1 MEDLWDS
8 FKKCYYRLIREYDF
22 DYFQETSYAKEDLYE
37 MAEEAYVDYKT
48 ELTTVLAKLGEVN
61 KNTVS
66 GGCNRAGSSCENRVR
81 LPKIVIPTF
90 SSKYEEWVTCRDMF
104 ISVIHNNQNLDH
116 VQILHY
122 LKGYLSGEAEQL
134 LRQIPI
140 MQENYER
147 CWNLFESRYQNKNFL
162 RHNILK
168 RLLKNLFSESASG
181 LKEIVET
188 TTDCLKRSD
197 EPGG

>member
-1 MEDLWDS
+1 
-8 FKKCYYRLIREYDF
+8 
-22 DYFQETSYAKEDLYE
+22 
-37 MAEEAYVDYKT
+37 
-48 ELTTVLAKLGEVN
+48 
-61 KNTVS
+61 
-66 GGCNRAGSSCENRVR
+66 
-81 LPKIVIPTF
+81 
-90 SSKYEEWVTCRDMF
+90 MF

-116 VQILHY
+116 VQILLHY

-188 TTDCLKRSD
+188 TTDCLNVLMNQGVDVSSWDIIIIHIITSKLDWETRKQWGHHFANSTD
-197 EPGG
+197 ELPTI